1 MISFRSL
8 LLDNGLRLIIHQ
20 DKSTPL
26 VCVNLL
32 YKTGAKHENPQ
43 RPGMA
48 HLFEHLMFSGSANAP
63 SFDRILETACG
74 ENNAFTNNDFTN
86 YYEILP
92 ADNLETA
99 LFLEADRMQHLNLD
113 QKNIDIQKSVVI
125 EEFKESYLNQ
135 PYGDIDAIMRDMA
148 FKKHPYKWS
157 TIGKKIEYIE
167 SISHKALH
175 EFYKTHYSP
184 GNAILVITGNI
195 DIDHCCR
202 LVDKYFG
209 SIPSAPLPHINI
221 PTEPEQLNMR
231 QELKMA
237 DVPQDAIL
245 MGFHM
250 PGRLSPDYYASDLV
264 SDILA
269 NGRSSRFYSKLV
281 REKKLFSELDAYI
294 WGSIDPGLL
303 IIQGFPASNISLD
316 DAEHHIWHI
325 LNDLKQNPP
334 SYKELTKVK
343 NKALSA
349 WMFSNISIEN
359 KALHLAYFEMLG
371 DAGMINKEDAAIA
384 NVSKDMFHK
393 TSKYILSKNNCSL
406 LKYKANYEK

>member
-32 YKTGAKHENPQ
+32 YKTGAKHENPKLT
-43 RPGMA
+43 GMA

-63 SFDRILETACG
+63 NFDRILETAGG

-99 LFLEADRMQHLNLD
+99 LFLEADRMQHLNLN

-135 PYGDIDAIMRDMA
+135 PYGDIDAIMRDMS

-157 TIGKKIEYIE
+157 TIGKKIEHIE
-167 SISHKALH
+167 NISQKDLH

-184 GNAILVITGNI
+184 VNAILVITGNI
-195 DIDHCCR
+195 EIDYCCR

-209 SIPSAPLPHINI
+209 SIPSAPLAHINI
-221 PTEPEQLNMR
+221 PTEPEQHNMR
-231 QELKMA
+231 QKLKMA

-250 PGRLSPDYYASDLV
+250 PGRLSPDYYAADLV
-264 SDILA
+264 SDTLA
-269 NGRSSRFYSKLV
+269 NGRSSKFYSKLV
-281 REKKLFSELDAYI
+281 RGKKLFSNLDAYI

-325 LNDLKQNPP
+325 LNELKQNPP

-384 NVSKDMFHK
+384 NVSRDVFHH
-393 TSKYILSKNNCSL
+393 TSQYILSKNNCSL

>member
-20 DKSTPL
+20 DKATPL

-32 YKTGAKHENPQ
+32 YKTGAKHEHPQ
-43 RPGMA
+43 LTGMA

-63 SFDRILETACG
+63 NFDRILETAGG

-99 LFLEADRMQHLNLD
+99 LFLESDRMQHLNLD
-113 QKNIDIQKSVVI
+113 QKNVDIQKSVVI
-125 EEFKESYLNQ
+125 EEFKENYLNQ

-157 TIGKKIEYIE
+157 TIGKKIEHIE
-167 SISHKALH
+167 NISQKALH

-184 GNAILVITGNI
+184 GNAILVIAGNI

-209 SIPSAPLPHINI
+209 SIPSAPLPGSEI
-221 PTEPEQLNMR
+221 PEEPEQHNMHTKF
-231 QELKMA
+231 QHA
-237 DVPQDAIL
+237 DVPQDTIL

-250 PGRLSPDYYASDLV
+250 PGRFSPDYYAADLV

-281 REKKLFSELDAYI
+281 REKKLFSDLEAYI

-325 LNDLKQNPP
+325 LDELKQNPP

-371 DAGMINKEDAAIA
+371 DAGMINKEDAAIT
-384 NVSKDMFHK
+384 NVSKDTFHK